1 MSDLTQLLRRLQAKR
16 AELVA
21 FRERRW
27 PKRTGEIAI
36 GHFRK
41 NFRDAGWNDGGLTKW
56 PTTKRQKMG
65 GKEAYYNNTPLL
77 SERNNLYGSFTYNI
91 EPGRVVISN
100 NVEYARIHNEGGSV
114 THRITP
120 RMRKY
125 AWAKFF
131 EETGIEKGDSPEQR
145 KRKEANAGE
154 RSALWKRLALTPK
167 QTSTIRIPQR
177 RFMGKNAELEQK
189 VKDYTEREIKKLL
202 GDI

>member
-1 MSDLTQLLRRLQAKR
+1 MSNLTQLLQRIQAKR
-16 AELVA
+16 AELTT
-21 FRERRW
+21 FRDRRW
-27 PKRTGEIAI
+27 PTRVGEMAI
-36 GHFRK
+36 SHFKK
-41 NFRDAGWNDGGLTKW
+41 NFRDAGWNDGGLHPW
-56 PTTKRQKMG
+56 KRTRRQEMG
-65 GKEAYYNNTPLL
+65 GKGAYYDNTPLL
-77 SERNNLYGSFTYNI
+77 SGRDNLYGGFTYNI

-145 KRKEANAGE
+145 KQKEANAGE

-167 QTSTIRIPQR
+167 QTSTVRIPQR
-177 RFMGKNAELEQK
+177 RFMGKTAELEQK

-202 GDI
+202 GDL